1 MKIVTVLGARPQF
14 IKAAPVSRALQAAG
28 IEEYLLH
35 TGQHYDARLSE
46 LFFDE
51 LSLPEPNVNLG
62 IGSGPHGWQTGQM
75 LIGIEAILQTEAPDW
90 VLVYGDTN
98 STLAGALAAAKLQF
112 RVAHVEAGLRSY
124 NRSMPEEHNRV
135 LTDHLSD
142 LLFCPTQTA
151 VANLKREGFSNH
163 LVEEDVSY
171 AASTPD
177 GDASP
182 DRHAERSRSIPIK
195 RGQSMPEAGR
205 ICLVGDVMYDAA
217 LLFSELPRSVNSQ
230 VANNLPGDYILATL
244 HRPSNTDNPEAL
256 EAILEG
262 LRQLDLAVVLPIH
275 PRTRQKLNDLGWLD
289 RYLNDTNL
297 RIIPPAG
304 YLEML
309 HLEKNARLIITD
321 SGGVQKEA
329 YFFGTPCLTIRTE
342 TEWPET
348 LQDGWNRLVEASSR
362 AILDAV
368 RLAIRPAQARQP
380 LFGDGQAA
388 RQIAHI
394 LLHEPELYPVA

>member
-1 MKIVTVLGARPQF
+1 MKVITVLGARPQF

-75 LIGIEAILQTEAPDW
+75 LTGIEAILQAEAPDW

-98 STLAGALAAAKLQF
+98 STLAGALAAAKLQM

-124 NRSMPEEHNRV
+124 NRNMPEEHNRV
-135 LTDHLSD
+135 LTDHLSN

-151 VANLKREGFSNH
+151 VANLEREGFSSH
-163 LVEEDVSY
+163 LVEDDISY
-171 AASTPD
+171 TASAPD
-177 GDASP
+177 GLASP
-182 DRHAERSRSIPIK
+182 DRHAEHSRSMPIK
-195 RGQSMPEAGR
+195 RSQSMPVGGR
-205 ICLVGDVMYDAA
+205 ICLVGDVMYDAS
-217 LLFSELPRSVNSQ
+217 LLFSNLPIPAASQ
-230 VANNLPGDYILATL
+230 VAHNLPGDYILATL
-244 HRPSNTDNPEAL
+244 HRPSNTDNPERL

-262 LRQLDLAVVLPIH
+262 LRRLDQAVVLPIH
-275 PRTRQKLNDLGWLD
+275 PRTRHKLNDLGWLD

-309 HLEKNARLIITD
+309 HLEKNARLILTD
-321 SGGVQKEA
+321 SGGIQKEA

-348 LQDGWNRLVEASSR
+348 LQDGWNRLVEASSS
-362 AILDAV
+362 AILEAV
-368 RLAIRPAQARQP
+368 RLTIRPTQARQP
-380 LFGDGQAA
+380 FFGDGQAA

-394 LLHEPELYPVA
+394 LLHEREPYPAA

>member
-1 MKIVTVLGARPQF
+1 MKVVTVLGARPQF
-14 IKAAPVSRALQAAG
+14 IKAAPVSRAFQAAG
-28 IEEYLLH
+28 IKEYLLH
-35 TGQHYDARLSE
+35 TGQHYDARLSD
-46 LFFDE
+46 LFFDG
-51 LSLPEPNVNLG
+51 LGLPEPNANLG

-75 LIGIEAILQTEAPDW
+75 LIGIEALLQAEAPDW

-151 VANLKREGFSNH
+151 VANLEREGFSSR
-163 LVEEDVSY
+163 LVADDISY
-171 AASTPD
+171 ATSAPD
-177 GDASP
+177 GHAMP
-182 DRHAERSRSIPIK
+182 DRHAERSRSIPV
-195 RGQSMPEAGR
+195 GGR
-205 ICLVGDVMYDAA
+205 ICLVGDVMVDAA
-217 LLFSELPRSVNSQ
+217 LLFGSLPIPVASE
-230 VANNLPGDYILATL
+230 VAHNLPGDYILATL
-244 HRPSNTDNPEAL
+244 HRPSNTDNPERL

-262 LRQLDLAVVLPIH
+262 LRLLDLGVVLPIH
-275 PRTRQKLNDLGWLD
+275 PRTRQKLNELGWLD
-289 RYLNDTNL
+289 RYLDDTKL

-329 YFFGTPCLTIRTE
+329 YLFGTPCLTIRTE

-348 LQDGWNRLVEASSR
+348 LQDGWNRLVEARSA
-362 AILDAV
+362 AIVEAASQV
-368 RLAIRPAQARQP
+368 TQPTQAPQP

-388 RQIAHI
+388 RRITHI
-394 LLHEPELYPVA
+394 LLHERELYPVA